1 MMRKKL
7 SLTKKINLLSCLL
20 VFLAVCV
27 ACFAFY
33 DQKVPHVSL
42 FHFDPEAVESINL
55 QKAGGSD
62 ITITDREEINEAV
75 RLLNN
80 FKYYNGQREV
90 PPIGW
95 KYSITL
101 TIDRKEFS
109 IIFGLDHLYFR
120 KPDQSIA
127 AYFGARDYFRPLVDL
142 LNGKRDTLIG

>member
-1 MMRKKL
+1 MRKKL
-7 SLTKKINLLSCLL
+7 SLKKIILLSCLF

-27 ACFAFY
+27 VYFAFF
-33 DQKVPHVSL
+33 DHETLDLSL
-42 FHFDPEAVESINL
+42 FHFDPEAVESIEL

-90 PPIGW
+90 PPMGW

-101 TIDRKEFS
+101 TIDGEEFS

-127 AYFGARDYFRPLVDL
+127 AYFGARDYFRPLMDL
-142 LNGKRDTLIG
+142 LNGERDTLIG